1 VSRRGWVLFVALCL
15 IWGLPYLMIRVA
27 VREVDPATLV
37 LLRTAPVAILLVPWA
52 AVTGRLSPL
61 RGHLKWLIA
70 YSALEF
76 GIPWFLMGSAEKH
89 LTSSLTALLVASVP
103 MLAALMYRFAHVH
116 ERLGARRSTG
126 LIVGMLGVVGL
137 VGLSVGGSTWVGIAE
152 MVPAVIGYTIGPLII
167 ATKLAHMPG
176 PGVVGASVGLV
187 GLAYLPYG
195 VTHLPSHVSI
205 NVIGAIAVLAFVC
218 TAMGFLTLFALIL
231 EVGPTRSTVVTYV
244 NPAVAIALGVTL
256 LGEPITNGMII
267 GFPMIILGSILAT
280 SQRRESSE
288 NPILEVDS
296 AK

>member
-1 VSRRGWVLFVALCL
+1 
-15 IWGLPYLMIRVA
+15 
-27 VREVDPATLV
+27 
-37 LLRTAPVAILLVPWA
+37 
-52 AVTGRLSPL
+52 
-61 RGHLKWLIA
+61 
-70 YSALEF
+70 
-76 GIPWFLMGSAEKH
+76 MGSAEKH

-167 ATKLAHMPG
+167 ATKLAQMPG

-195 VTHLPSHVSI
+195 VTHLPSHISI

-218 TAMGFLTLFALIL
+218 TAIPRPLAGERAGHA
-231 EVGPTRSTVVTYV
+231 EGPMRAAMTHDSPPPHVDAPTPPRSGC
-244 NPAVAIALGVTL
+244 AVR
-256 LGEPITNGMII
+256 
-267 GFPMIILGSILAT
+267 S
-280 SQRRESSE
+280 
-288 NPILEVDS
+288 
-296 AK
+296 